1 MRQVVCNYAPIRFL
15 PYRELGEFVTV
26 GVVLHCPQTDFF
38 GYRLVSLRKTGR
50 VTGFFPELDN
60 QIFKASIIGVTRELE
75 RVQGN
80 YGSTMGQVITMDLVQ
95 RQMRRFQELIRR
107 REGLLHFGDP
117 GTRLVQDPKIALG
130 ELFDHYVNRQF
141 AQKKEYQETVMRQQL
156 ARFLKNWNLS
166 DHYHQNEQVG
176 DDDFHLNM
184 PFVHRSADKIIKIIK
199 PLDLNKK
206 EPTDVY
212 QHGGTWVKNM
222 ERLKKRGWM
231 PKDTVFTV
239 QFPPIGKTLDAAMKI
254 CEELGEIGIVA
265 IDFGDT
271 QKIRQAAE
279 VA

>member
-1 MRQVVCNYAPIRFL
+1 MTSHVLGSQMRQVVCNYAPIRFL

-141 AQKKEYQETVMRQQL
+141 AHKKEYQEV
-156 ARFLKNWNLS
+156 S
-166 DHYHQNEQVG
+166 DDPGVIT
-176 DDDFHLNM
+176 L
-184 PFVHRSADKIIKIIK
+184 
-199 PLDLNKK
+199 
-206 EPTDVY
+206 
-212 QHGGTWVKNM
+212 
-222 ERLKKRGWM
+222 
-231 PKDTVFTV
+231 
-239 QFPPIGKTLDAAMKI
+239 IGL
-254 CEELGEIGIVA
+254 L
-265 IDFGDT
+265 F
-271 QKIRQAAE
+271 
-279 VA
+279 